1 MILDIHTHNQKAAD
15 AVISIDVAVVAEPL
29 PEAGYFSVGVHPWS
43 VAECGEEQVA
53 LLERLAALP
62 QVVAI
67 GETGLDGLR
76 GGPLEAQERWLM
88 RHVEISE
95 RLGKPLVLHMVRTS
109 QQIIALYRRLKPRMP
124 WVIHGFRG
132 NANVAHT
139 LIKEGLYLSVGERF
153 NADALCE
160 IPPERLLVETDE
172 SELTIGQVVARVAS
186 SMGLPPAVI
195 AETAGTNASRLLGGL
210 K

>member
-1 MILDIHTHNQKAAD
+1 MILDIHTHNPKAAD
-15 AVISIDVAVVAEPL
+15 AVVSIDIAAIADTLSET
-29 PEAGYFSVGVHPWS
+29 GIFSVGVHPWRA
-43 VAECGEEQVA
+43 AECGEEQVA
-53 LLERLAALP
+53 LLERLAERP

-76 GGPLEAQERWLM
+76 GGPLEVQERWLV
-88 RHVEISE
+88 RHAEVSE

-109 QQIIALYRRLKPRMP
+109 QQIIALHRRLKPQVA

-132 NANVAHT
+132 NANVAHA

-172 SELTIGQVVARVAS
+172 SELTIDQVIKRVAS
-186 SMGLPPAVI
+186 SLGLPPDVI
-195 AETAGTNASRLLGGL
+195 TETAGTNARRLFCGL